1 MARLVRRSMS
11 SRMKKGMMGIG
22 GGIFKVMY
30 KLGDERGTSRND
42 NASTS
47 ETQETFQNRR
57 GKECEDG
64 VLGEELSRSSAPVH
78 FGLKTKDLKNEC
90 ANRVKLWQRSNTA
103 DRFFYKPFENVLE
116 MFTNSIG

>member
-1 MARLVRRSMS
+1 MS

-64 VLGEELSRSSAPVH
+64 VLGEEL
-78 FGLKTKDLKNEC
+78 KNEC

-116 MFTNSIG
+116 MFTNSVD